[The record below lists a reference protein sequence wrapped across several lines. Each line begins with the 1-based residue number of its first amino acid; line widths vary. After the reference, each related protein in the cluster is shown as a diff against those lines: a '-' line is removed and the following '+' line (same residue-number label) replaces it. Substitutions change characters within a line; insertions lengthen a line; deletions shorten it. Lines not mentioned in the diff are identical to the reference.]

1 MGRRNAEPTRIKEK
15 TMGIEEFKMATEAP
29 IRMLGVV
36 RELNKRDNNIPYEE
50 SDKAAAEVMREIFH
64 EYEIMSDM
72 ELSIKSD
79 MLVRTLERSL

>member
-1 MGRRNAEPTRIKEK
+1 MGRRDAEPTRIKER
-15 TMGIEEFKMATEAP
+15 TMGIEGFKLATEAP

-36 RELNKRDNNIPYEE
+36 RELYKRKNNIPYEE

-72 ELSIKSD
+72 ELAIKGD
-79 MLVRTLERSL
+79 MLVRVLERSL